1 MIFFR
6 LEDINGHNNK
16 KTATLLSQFLFKQ
29 TRRIEKASNGFSKKK
44 KKKASNEYLIF
55 IIIIIIF
62 RNNIYV
68 ICKNAYQTR

>member
-44 KKKASNEYLIF
+44 KKASNEYLVF
-55 IIIIIIF
+55 IIIIFF

-68 ICKNAYQTR
+68 M

>member
-44 KKKASNEYLIF
+44 KKKARNEYLIF
-55 IIIIIIF
+55 IIIIIF